1 MSNHFNL
8 REKGRETL
16 TTFNYQD
23 PDLFVPSEAVRHW
36 KLRCSAGHNHSLTWK
51 VLGFTLITS
60 ALEIP
65 GRAALIFLPCFSQE
79 ALGNL
84 DGGGSSNS
92 YLALSVPSGIIG
104 LGLQAWWCIRIV
116 YWPSDEDRLPG
127 SMLAFLFFFKQC
139 CGIEER
145 IYTQLY
151 RRYCIAIYFRESL
164 LYSAVEKIYGK
175 FSPLTIILVHS
186 SSFKEHPRKIIVQK
200 ECWSGWESSPD
211 IVKVFVMLNGPFLS
225 SEWDTMP

>member
-1 MSNHFNL
+1 MCGSVRNAHVFSLQNRRKL
-8 REKGRETL
+8 TQCDYARHTRSCSVYLPLPVYTL
-16 TTFNYQD
+16 
-23 PDLFVPSEAVRHW
+23 
-36 KLRCSAGHNHSLTWK
+36 GSLYIPTLL
-51 VLGFTLITS
+51 LGVWVS
-60 ALEIP
+60 MVH
-65 GRAALIFLPCFSQE
+65 
-79 ALGNL
+79 L